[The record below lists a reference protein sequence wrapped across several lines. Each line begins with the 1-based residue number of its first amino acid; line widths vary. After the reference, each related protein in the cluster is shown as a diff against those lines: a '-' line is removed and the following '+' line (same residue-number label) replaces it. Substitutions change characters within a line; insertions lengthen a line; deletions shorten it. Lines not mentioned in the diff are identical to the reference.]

1 MFKVQINL
9 NFCELQEGILMKIVI
24 TGGAGYIGSM
34 LIPILLEKNHQ
45 VHIVDNLFFDGKT
58 LLPYFINSNFSFA
71 NVDVRDRAALKKELA
86 GADVII
92 HLAAL
97 VGYPL
102 CKKMPREAVEVN
114 VDGAQNVLDLAPKGA
129 RLIYAST
136 GSNYGEVEGICNENT
151 PLNPLSLYGRTKTQ
165 AEAMFLDA
173 DNSISLRFATAF
185 GIAPRLRLDLMIND
199 FAWQAIHQR
208 YLVVYEKHFR
218 RTFIHVRDI
227 ARAIVHVLDPKI
239 CDGHKVFNVGHESLN
254 YTKED
259 IVNLLRN
266 SLDFL
271 VHFAEIGTDADK
283 RDYEVDYSRIRSTGF
298 ITEIDIE
305 KGLQELIQA
314 LPLLPIKN
322 PYSNV

>member
-1 MFKVQINL
+1 
-9 NFCELQEGILMKIVI
+9 MKITI

-34 LIPILLEKNHQ
+34 IIPMLLAQGHQ
-45 VHIVDNLFFDGKT
+45 VHVVDSLFFGGHT
-58 LLPYFINSNFSFA
+58 LLPYFINPNFSFV
-71 NVDVRDRAALKKELA
+71 NVDIRNKTALKKEVA
-86 GADVII
+86 DADVLI

-102 CKKMPREAVEVN
+102 CKKMPREATEVN
-114 VDGAQNVLDLAPKGA
+114 VDGTRNLLESVSSST
-129 RLIYAST
+129 RLVYAST
-136 GSNYGEVEGICNENT
+136 GSNYGEVEGICTEDT
-151 PLNPLSLYGRTKTQ
+151 PLNPLSLYGRTKTE
-165 AEAMFLDA
+165 AEAMMLDVE
-173 DNSISLRFATAF
+173 NSVSLRFATAF
-185 GIAPRLRLDLMIND
+185 GIAPRLRLDLLIND

-227 ARAIVHVLDPKI
+227 ARAIVHVIDPSV
-239 CDGHKVFNVGHESLN
+239 CNGFKVFNVGSEELN

-259 IVNLLRN
+259 IVMLLKDR
-266 SLDFL
+266 LDFL

-283 RDYEVDYSRIRSTGF
+283 RDYEVDYSRIRNTGF
-298 ITEIDIE
+298 QVEVDIQR
-305 KGLQELIQA
+305 GLDELVYA

>member
-1 MFKVQINL
+1 MR
-9 NFCELQEGILMKIVI
+9 IVI

-34 LIPILLEKNHQ
+34 LIPILLGKNHQ
-45 VHIVDNLFFDGKT
+45 IHIVDNLFFGGKT
-58 LLPYFINSNFSFA
+58 LLPHFIHPNFSFA
-71 NVDVRDRAALKKELA
+71 NVDVRDRKSLEKELSD
-86 GADVII
+86 ADVII

-102 CKKMPREAVEVN
+102 CKKMPREAMEVN
-114 VDGAQNVLDLAPKGA
+114 VDGARNVLDLAPKGT

-136 GSNYGEVEGICNENT
+136 GSNYGEVEGICTEDT
-151 PLNPLSLYGRTKTQ
+151 PLNPLSLYGRTKTE
-165 AEAMFLDA
+165 AEEMFLDA
-173 DNSISLRFATAF
+173 DNSVSLRFATAF

-199 FAWQAIHQR
+199 FAWQAIHRR

-227 ARAIVHVLDPKI
+227 ARAIVHVVDPKI
-239 CDGHKVFNVGHESLN
+239 CSGHKVFNVGHESLN

-259 IVNLLRN
+259 IVNLLRKK
-266 SLDFL
+266 LDFL

-298 ITEIDIE
+298 VTEVNIE
-305 KGLQELIQA
+305 KGVQELVGA

>member
-1 MFKVQINL
+1 
-9 NFCELQEGILMKIVI
+9 MKIVI

-34 LIPILLEKNHQ
+34 LIPILLGNGHQ
-45 VHIVDNLFFDGKT
+45 VHIVDNLFFNGQT
-58 LLPYFINSNFSFA
+58 LLPYFINPNFSFVNA
-71 NVDVRDRAALKKELA
+71 DVRNRTELKKELQ

-114 VDGAQNVLDLAPKGA
+114 VDGARNVLDLAPKGA
-129 RLIYAST
+129 RLMYAST
-136 GSNYGEVEGICNENT
+136 GSNYGEVEGICTEET
-151 PLNPLSLYGRTKTQ
+151 PLNPLSLYGRTKTE
-165 AEAMFLDA
+165 AEEMFLDA
-173 DNSISLRFATAF
+173 DNSVSLRFATAF

-227 ARAIVHVLDPKI
+227 ARAIFHVIDPAI
-239 CDGHKVFNVGHESLN
+239 CNGHKVFNVGHESLN

-259 IVNLLRN
+259 IVNLLLER
-266 SLDFL
+266 LDFL

-298 ITEIDIE
+298 ITEVDIE
-305 KGLQELIQA
+305 RGLNELVEA

>member
-1 MFKVQINL
+1 
-9 NFCELQEGILMKIVI
+9 MKITI

-34 LIPILLEKNHQ
+34 IIPMLLAQGHQ
-45 VHIVDNLFFDGKT
+45 VHIVDSLFFGGHT
-58 LLPYFINSNFSFA
+58 LLPHFINPNFSFA
-71 NVDVRDRAALKKELA
+71 NVDIRDKQALRKEVA
-86 GADVII
+86 DADVLI

-102 CKKMPREAVEVN
+102 CKKMPREAKEVN
-114 VDGAQNVLDLAPKGA
+114 VDGTRNLLDCVSKET
-129 RLIYAST
+129 RLVYAST
-136 GSNYGEVEGICNENT
+136 GSNYGEVEGICTEDT
-151 PLNPLSLYGRTKTQ
+151 PLNPLSLYGRTKTE
-165 AEAMFLDA
+165 AESMMLDV
-173 DNSISLRFATAF
+173 DNSVSLRFATAF
-185 GIAPRLRLDLMIND
+185 GIAPRLRLDLLIND

-227 ARAIVHVLDPKI
+227 ARAIVHVIDPDL
-239 CDGHKVFNVGHESLN
+239 CNGVKVFNVGSEELN

-259 IVNLLRN
+259 IVMLLKDR
-266 SLDFL
+266 LDFL

-283 RDYEVDYSRIRSTGF
+283 RDYEVDYSRIRNTGF
-298 ITEIDIE
+298 QVEVDIQ
-305 KGLQELIQA
+305 KGLDELVHA